1 MREGNYQTQ
10 LIKKLEYLF
19 PGSLILKNDPNY
31 IQGLPDLIVLYDD
44 QWAALEVKSNPTQVR
59 PNQRYF
65 VERMDDMSFARFI
78 SPETEEEVL
87 NDLQQAFNS
96 HRSTR
101 VSRR

>member
-10 LIKKLEYLF
+10 LIKKLNDLF
-19 PGSLILKNDPNY
+19 PGCLVLKNDANY
-31 IQGLPDLIVLYDD
+31 LQGIPDLIILYDD
-44 QWAALEVKSNPTQVR
+44 QWAALEVKSDAAPVR

-96 HRSTR
+96 HGSPR
-101 VSRR
+101 VLRR

>member
-1 MREGNYQTQ
+1 MREGNYQTR

-44 QWAALEVKSNPTQVR
+44 QWAALEVKSNSTQVR